1 MLGIA
6 AIGQYALAQF
16 PSLLAG
22 GQDSPAWRR
31 ILAYYKPKATL
42 NREAPSW
49 ATHPDPLDGTPLGA
63 IRPVD
68 DDEEAVELLLSSF

>member
-1 MLGIA
+1 MLGIG

-16 PSLLAG
+16 PALFA

-31 ILAYYKPKATL
+31 LLAYVKPEATL
-42 NREAPSW
+42 NREAPAW
-49 ATHPDPLDGTPLGA
+49 ATNPDPLDGTPLGA

-68 DDEEAVELLLSSF
+68 DEEEAVELLLSSF

>member
-6 AIGQYALAQF
+6 AIGQLAIAQF

-22 GQDSPAWRR
+22 QESPAWRR
-31 ILAYYKPKATL
+31 LLAYVKPRATL

-49 ATHPDPLDGTPLGA
+49 ATNPDPLDGTPLGA